1 MTRFSDID
9 LNFTRNPVTKDV
21 SIKYDDEAI
30 KGAVRNLILTDAGER
45 PFQPTLG
52 GSIRSLL
59 FEPATPVIST
69 EIEARIRNVLR
80 SFEPRVSLISVLVR
94 INNDSNSFDVTI
106 AFRVKGD
113 SRPILVPITLK
124 RLR

>member
-52 GSIRSLL
+52 GNIRSLL
-59 FEPATPVIST
+59 FEPASPVIST

-80 SFEPRVSLISVLVR
+80 SFEPRVSLISVSVK

>member
-9 LNFTRNPVTKDV
+9 LNFTRNPITNDV

-30 KGAVRNLILTDAGER
+30 KSAVKNLVLTEAGER

-52 GSIRSLL
+52 CGIRSLL
-59 FEPATPVIST
+59 FEPATPIVAT
-69 EIEARIRNVLR
+69 ELEARIRNVLR
-80 SFEPRVSLISVLVR
+80 SFEPRVSIIRIVVK
-94 INNDSNSFDVTI
+94 INNDNNSFDVTV